1 MVKTRMVVTHSPAL
15 LSSFRAI
22 VRKSLAP
29 GLLLSVASALGLN
42 ACSGPI
48 PSGGGLMG
56 PATGPGGDGHWGM
69 MGGSG
74 MYGGRGMMMGGPMSM
89 HGWAMAQGVPGEYAG
104 QRNPLPDDPRVV
116 AKGKTLYLA
125 NCAACHGA
133 SGAGDG
139 PAANGMSP
147 PPVDLRRVVQR
158 PTAGDGYL
166 MWAISDGGAAMGSA
180 MPAFKDT
187 LSETDRWQIIRY
199 IEMF

>member
-1 MVKTRMVVTHSPAL
+1 
-15 LSSFRAI
+15 
-22 VRKSLAP
+22 
-29 GLLLSVASALGLN
+29 
-42 ACSGPI
+42 
-48 PSGGGLMG
+48 
-56 PATGPGGDGHWGM
+56 M

-89 HGWAMAQGVPGEYAG
+89 HGWAMTQGVPGEYAG
-104 QRNPLPDDPRVV
+104 QRNPVPDDPRVV
-116 AKGKTLYLA
+116 AEGKTLYLA

-147 PPVDLRRVVQR
+147 PPADLRRVVQR

-166 MWAISDGGAAMGSA
+166 MWANSDGGAAMGSA

-199 IEMF
+199 IETF

>member
-1 MVKTRMVVTHSPAL
+1 
-15 LSSFRAI
+15 
-22 VRKSLAP
+22 
-29 GLLLSVASALGLN
+29 
-42 ACSGPI
+42 
-48 PSGGGLMG
+48 MG
-56 PATGPGGDGHWGM
+56 PATGPGGGGHWGM

-89 HGWAMAQGVPGEYAG
+89 HGWAMTQGVPGEYAG
-104 QRNPLPDDPRVV
+104 QRNPVPDDPRVV
-116 AKGKTLYLA
+116 AEGKTLYLA

-147 PPVDLRRVVQR
+147 PPADLRRVVQR

-166 MWAISDGGAAMGSA
+166 MWANSDGGAAMGSA

-199 IEMF
+199 IETF

>member
-1 MVKTRMVVTHSPAL
+1 
-15 LSSFRAI
+15 
-22 VRKSLAP
+22 
-29 GLLLSVASALGLN
+29 
-42 ACSGPI
+42 
-48 PSGGGLMG
+48 MG
-56 PATGPGGDGHWGM
+56 PATGPGGGGHWGM

-89 HGWAMAQGVPGEYAG
+89 HGWAMTQGVPGEYAG
-104 QRNPLPDDPRVV
+104 QRNP
-116 AKGKTLYLA
+116 
-125 NCAACHGA
+125 AACHGA

-147 PPVDLRRVVQR
+147 PPADLRRVVQR

-199 IEMF
+199 IETF